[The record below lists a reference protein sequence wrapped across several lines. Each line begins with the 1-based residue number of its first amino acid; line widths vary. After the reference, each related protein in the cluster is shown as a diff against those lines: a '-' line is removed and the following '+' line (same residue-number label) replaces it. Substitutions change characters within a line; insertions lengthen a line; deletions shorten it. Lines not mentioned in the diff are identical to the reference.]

1 LKHDYHPDSD
11 ELIDLVDGVLEE
23 ERRRWILEHLKVC
36 SQCSAYVRS
45 LEATLD
51 MLARDEVP
59 QIEPAFFTYLAT
71 RIRAQVQKPTWR
83 RVLLAPGLAAAA
95 IAALLVFVLYAPSP
109 PELDQLDLI
118 MADMT
123 TQELIESM
131 GDDLGYE
138 VLASDTSEELFSMEE
153 YFQGETAYD
162 LLEGLSPLERQ
173 HLVEE
178 IEKILQSE
186 TSGSNIHWG
195 C

>member
-1 LKHDYHPDSD
+1 MKHDYHPDSD